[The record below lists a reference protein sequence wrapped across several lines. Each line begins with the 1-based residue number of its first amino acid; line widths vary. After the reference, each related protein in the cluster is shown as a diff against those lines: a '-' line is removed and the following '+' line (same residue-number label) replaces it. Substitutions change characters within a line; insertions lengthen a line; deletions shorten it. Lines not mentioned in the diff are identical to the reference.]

1 MAAEDR
7 AHDFPKN
14 THRVLPMMKS
24 YENLT
29 AIFRRTI
36 APKLIGWSLFAWY
49 VLANTA
55 TASEPVLRHA
65 K

>member
-1 MAAEDR
+1 
-7 AHDFPKN
+7 
-14 THRVLPMMKS
+14 MKS